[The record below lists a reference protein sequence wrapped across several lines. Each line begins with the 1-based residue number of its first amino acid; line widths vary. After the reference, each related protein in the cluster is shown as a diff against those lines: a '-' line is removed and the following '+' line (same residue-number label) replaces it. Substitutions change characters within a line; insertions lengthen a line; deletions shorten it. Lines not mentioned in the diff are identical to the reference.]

1 MSSRRASGDPRKPPV
16 VAAGNDRQGRRL
28 ALEAARRRYG
38 GLSAAGKRRLLDE
51 LQELTGYHRKS
62 LLRLLNRPDPPTAAQ
77 LDGAPAEPEKPHH
90 RRRYGPEVVAALV
103 PLWEASDRLCGKRLQ
118 ALLPLLVGSLESH
131 GHLSLEPAVRESLLA
146 MSSATIDRLLA
157 PIRKTSGGNGWRR
170 PPRAYSAVRRR
181 VPVRTFKGWDD
192 HSDPGWLEID
202 LVAHCGGRME
212 GRFLWTLMATDI
224 ATGWSESLPIL
235 MRDGAVVITAL
246 QLIRRQL
253 PFPLRGIDA
262 DNDPVFMNRLME
274 AWCDR
279 PGQEIVL
286 TRSRAY
292 KSNDQAW
299 VEQKNGMLVRR
310 VVGYQRL
317 VSLEAAQVL
326 GELYGALRL
335 FTNLF
340 QPSFKLKSSERDGG
354 RIKRQHHPPRTPLQ
368 RLLATGQLSEER
380 ADQLRELQRGSD
392 PLALLETIRRC
403 QGQLAVLASGE
414 QGSGLGPGAAV
425 ADRTQESRSLEV
437 FLGDLQT
444 LWHSSQPRRR
454 KPRTR
459 TGKRTR
465 PDPFE
470 TDVALIESW
479 LEEEPLLGSRELMER
494 LVAHNPQHYSE
505 RQMRTLQ
512 RRLRSHRLQRI
523 ELEMAETDEVK
534 GHAKGQD
541 AGDPSVGISAVPLG

>member
-1 MSSRRASGDPRKPPV
+1 MSTRRASGDLRKPPV
-16 VAAGNDRQGRRL
+16 VSAGNDRQSRRL
-28 ALEAARRRYG
+28 ALAAARRRYG

-62 LLRLLNRPDPPTAAQ
+62 LLRLLNRPEPPTAAQ

-118 ALLPLLVGSLESH
+118 ALLPLLVESLEIH
-131 GHLSLEPAVRESLLA
+131 GHLSLEPSVRESLLA

-157 PIRKTSGGNGWRR
+157 PIRKASGGNGWRR

-181 VPVRTFKGWDD
+181 VPVRTFKGWED

-368 RLLATGQLSEER
+368 RLLATGQVSEEK
-380 ADQLRELQRGSD
+380 AAQLRELQRGTD
-392 PLALLETIRRC
+392 PLVLLETVRRC
-403 QGQLAVLASGE
+403 QGQLALLASGE
-414 QGSGLGPGAAV
+414 QDAGLGPGAGG
-425 ADRTQESRSLEV
+425 ADRTSESRSLEV

-444 LWHSSQPRRR
+444 LWHASQPRRR

-470 TDVALIESW
+470 ADVALIEEW
-479 LEEEPLLGSRELMER
+479 LEAEPLLGSRELMAR
-494 LVAHNPQHYSE
+494 LVAHDPERYSD

-512 RRLRSHRLQRI
+512 RRLRGHRLRRI
-523 ELEMAETDEVK
+523 EEEMAETGEVQ
-534 GHAKGQD
+534 GHSHGQD
-541 AGDPSVGISAVPLG
+541 AGDPGAAIPAVPLG

>member
-1 MSSRRASGDPRKPPV
+1 MSTRRASGDLRKPPV
-16 VAAGNDRQGRRL
+16 VSAGNDRQSRRL
-28 ALEAARRRYG
+28 ALAAARRRYG

-62 LLRLLNRPDPPTAAQ
+62 LLRLLNRPEPPTAAQ

-118 ALLPLLVGSLESH
+118 ALLPLLVESLEIH
-131 GHLSLEPAVRESLLA
+131 GHLSLEPSVRESLLA

-157 PIRKTSGGNGWRR
+157 PIRKASGGNGWRR

-181 VPVRTFKGWDD
+181 VPVRTFKGWED

-368 RLLATGQLSEER
+368 RLLATGQVSEEK
-380 ADQLRELQRGSD
+380 AAQLRELQRGTD
-392 PLALLETIRRC
+392 PLVLLETVRRC
-403 QGQLAVLASGE
+403 QGQLALLASGE
-414 QGSGLGPGAAV
+414 QDAGLGPGAGG
-425 ADRTQESRSLEV
+425 ADRTSESRSLEV

-444 LWHSSQPRRR
+444 LWHASQPRRR

-470 TDVALIESW
+470 ADVALIEEW
-479 LEEEPLLGSRELMER
+479 LEAEPLLGSRELMAR
-494 LVAHNPQHYSE
+494 LVAHDPERYSD

-512 RRLRSHRLQRI
+512 RRLRGHRLRRI
-523 ELEMAETDEVK
+523 EEEMAETGEVQ
-534 GHAKGQD
+534 GHAHGQD
-541 AGDPSVGISAVPLG
+541 AGDPGAAIPAVPLG

>member
-1 MSSRRASGDPRKPPV
+1 V
-16 VAAGNDRQGRRL
+16 
-28 ALEAARRRYG
+28 
-38 GLSAAGKRRLLDE
+38 
-51 LQELTGYHRKS
+51 
-62 LLRLLNRPDPPTAAQ
+62 
-77 LDGAPAEPEKPHH
+77 KPHH
-90 RRRYGPEVVAALV
+90 RRRYGPDVVEALV

-118 ALLPLLVGSLESH
+118 ALLPLLVESIESH
-131 GHLSLEPAVRESLLA
+131 GHLSLEPEVRELLLA

-157 PIRKTSGGNGWRR
+157 PIRKESGGNSWRR

-192 HSDPGWLEID
+192 HSDPGWLEVD

-224 ATGWSESLPIL
+224 ATGWSESLPIV

-262 DNDPVFMNRLME
+262 DNDPVFMNSLME

-279 PGQEIVL
+279 PGQQIVL

-299 VEQKNGMLVRR
+299 VGHPKQSRGMNPRDCLGTPVEQKNGMLVRR

-317 VSLEAAQVL
+317 VSLEAARVL

-368 RLLATGQLSEER
+368 RLLATGQVSEEKT
-380 ADQLRELQRGSD
+380 AQLRELQRRTD
-392 PLALLETIRRC
+392 PLVLLETIRRC
-403 QGQLAVLASGE
+403 QGQLALLASGE
-414 QGSGLGPGAAV
+414 QDAGLGPGAGG
-425 ADRTQESRSLEV
+425 ADRSSESRSLEV

-444 LWHSSQPRRR
+444 LWHASQPRRR
-454 KPRTR
+454 KPRPR

-470 TDVALIESW
+470 AEVALIEGW
-479 LEEEPLLGSRELMER
+479 LEAEPLLGSRALMER
-494 LVAHNPQHYSE
+494 LVAHDPERYSD

-512 RRLRSHRLQRI
+512 RRLRGHRLRRI
-523 ELEMAETDEVK
+523 EAEMVGSDEP
-534 GHAKGQD
+534 QSD
-541 AGDPSVGISAVPLG
+541 AVES